1 MVEGF
6 DVGYICAYA
15 FNSMTHNKY
24 PLRLYT
30 DSRSLYHLAVSLP
43 RTRERRL
50 QIDLQVLRQAYENRD
65 ITDIILILGNTSPA
79 DSLTKQ
85 RRGNKILQN
94 VVSTGR
100 WSLSKHAD
108 IAREDPPVRLR
119 QLIQTRK
126 VG

>member
-1 MVEGF
+1 
-6 DVGYICAYA
+6 
-15 FNSMTHNKY
+15 MTHNMY

-30 DSRSLYHLAVSLP
+30 DSRSLYHLAVSLT

-50 QIDLQVLRQAYENRD
+50 QIDLQVLRQAYENRE
-65 ITDIILILGNTSPA
+65 ITDIVWISGNSNPA

-85 RRGNKILQN
+85 RRGNKILRD
-94 VVSTGR
+94 VVSTGK
-100 WSLSKHAD
+100 WSPTKQAD
-108 IAREDPPVRLR
+108 ITREDPPVRLR